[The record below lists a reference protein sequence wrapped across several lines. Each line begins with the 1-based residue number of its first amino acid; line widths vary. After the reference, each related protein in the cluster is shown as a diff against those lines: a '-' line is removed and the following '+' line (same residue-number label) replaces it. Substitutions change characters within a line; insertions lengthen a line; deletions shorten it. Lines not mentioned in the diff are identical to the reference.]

1 MLKVIIVLLVFSSAG
16 LLISQLL
23 PFIMNFYFRTQKKKF
38 DNTAKKLGT
47 MFLEVG
53 TEGPFYLLV
62 ILAPVLLG
70 LAGFIFLHNL
80 LGLIVGAVFGF
91 VLPSLATQRLEK
103 MRKRKFQQQLVDTIL
118 LLSASLKSGLS
129 ILQAIEVVIEEMPA
143 PTNQEFKLVLNAIKV
158 GITIEE
164 SLERLKERMY
174 SEELNMLITSILVSR
189 ETGGDLS
196 RIFER
201 VVNSIRQKTKVS
213 QQLSNL
219 TLQARW
225 QGMIMMALPVVFSF
239 GVYQMNRNYFSIML
253 NSETGRSLLIYGVI
267 SQIVGIVII
276 RRLSKLGD

>member
-1 MLKVIIVLLVFSSAG
+1 MLKIIIVLLVFSSVG

-38 DNTAKKLGT
+38 DNTAKKLST

-62 ILAPVLLG
+62 ILAPVILG
-70 LAGFIFLHNL
+70 LAGFIFLHNF

-103 MRKRKFQQQLVDTIL
+103 MRKRKFQQQLVDTIM

-158 GITIEE
+158 GVTIEE

-225 QGMIMMALPVVFSF
+225 QGMIMMALPLVFSF
-239 GVYQMNRNYFSIML
+239 GIYQMNSKYFSIML
-253 NSETGRSLLIYGVI
+253 NSETGRMLLIYGVI
-267 SQIVGIVII
+267 SQIVGMVII
-276 RRLSKLGD
+276 RRFSKLGD

>member
-253 NSETGRSLLIYGVI
+253 NSEKGRFLLIYGVI
-267 SQIVGIVII
+267 SQIVGMVII